1 MPKEYRY
8 MRTRLQIEYLRLLD
22 WSKVAGLIELSEGD
36 NFPES
41 LRTDRLVLV
50 AVLAEIRTL
59 MEDFSEIN
67 GRYAPLK
74 FSEESTARRK
84 VEQLKLAED
93 FQ

>member
-1 MPKEYRY
+1 

-36 NFPES
+36 NYNFPES